1 MDQLQQFV
9 QRGKIY
15 TYALLVLS
23 NALLVGVWWIASE
36 VLTLPSV
43 AVVLS
48 LVLCGLTI
56 PLLIVHLVSTIF
68 IQPLRFVWQAVLYI
82 APETSSVNAPELHN
96 IKYAREL
103 VTNLVN
109 HIYQLA
115 DVGKQVSETASSET
129 GDLRANFVANSLPLP
144 LAVLDKDETI
154 LFANKSFLDY
164 IEAKEEDAVGQSVY
178 SRLDLAFDN
187 DHTFDAWLESTKE
200 KSVTEIQTWERVKL
214 TLPNEGQPKTKL
226 FDLAAYYNKENPNGY
241 ETMLVLFD
249 HTKAYSQDDQAV
261 SFVALA
267 VHELRTPLTMLR
279 GYIEA
284 LEEDLDSTLNKEL
297 RGFLQKTQ
305 AAAGQLA
312 TFVNNILNVARV
324 EDDQMVLK
332 LQEENWQ
339 DVLTTTIEELRLRAE
354 VRGITISSSIAKDL
368 PNVGLDRV
376 CIYEV
381 VSNLI
386 DNAIKYSG
394 SGKEI
399 TITSQLSKD
408 GFIETTI
415 QDQGVG
421 IPESAI
427 PHVFDKFYRDHHNR
441 SQIGGTGLGLFLCKT
456 FVKAHG
462 GNIWVQSKEGEGST
476 FGFTLVPYKNLAE
489 DLKTNNNEGITT
501 NAHGWIKN
509 HSMYRR

>member
-9 QRGKIY
+9 RRGKFY
-15 TYALLVLS
+15 TYALLVLA
-23 NALLVGVWWIASE
+23 NAALIGTWWVASE
-36 VLTLPSV
+36 VLQLPV
-43 AVVLS
+43 AVIVAT
-48 LVLCGLTI
+48 LVIFALVV
-56 PLLIVHLVSTIF
+56 PLFLVHLVSTIF

-82 APETSSVNAPELHN
+82 APETSSVPAPELHN
-96 IKYAREL
+96 ITYAREL

-115 DVGKQVSETASSET
+115 DVGKKVAESATTETNGLQT
-129 GDLRANFVANSLPLP
+129 NFIANNIPLP
-144 LAVLDKDETI
+144 LLVLDKDENV
-154 LFANKSFLDY
+154 LFANTALHEYTSTKQGEVIGKSM
-164 IEAKEEDAVGQSVY
+164 Y
-178 SRLDLAFDN
+178 SSLDLAFESN
-187 DHTFDAWLESTKE
+187 DTLDTWLAHTKE
-200 KSVTEIQTWERVKL
+200 HSVTASRIWERVRL
-214 TLPNEGQPKTKL
+214 SLPNEGQPVTKL
-226 FDLAAYYNKENPNGY
+226 LDLVAYYNKENPNGY

-249 HTKAYSQDDQAV
+249 RTKVYSQDDQAI

-284 LEEDLDSTLNKEL
+284 LDEELDGKVNEEL
-297 RGFLQKTQ
+297 SGFLRKTT
-305 AAAGQLA
+305 ASAGQLA
-312 TFVNNILNVARV
+312 TFVNNILNVAQV

-332 LQEENWQ
+332 LKEEKWQEILPATLK
-339 DVLTTTIEELRLRAE
+339 DLGLRAS
-354 VRGITISSSIAKDL
+354 VRGITIKADIATDL
-368 PNVGLDRV
+368 PSVGLDQV

-381 VSNLI
+381 ISNLI

-394 SGKEI
+394 KGKEI
-399 TITSQLSKD
+399 IVTSSLTKD
-408 GFIETTI
+408 GLVETTVK
-415 QDQGVG
+415 DNGVG

-427 PHVFDKFYRDHHNR
+427 PHIFDKFYRDHHNR

-456 FVKAHG
+456 FIKALG

-476 FGFTLVPYKNLAE
+476 FGFTLVPYKDLAE

-509 HSMYRR
+509 HSLYRR